1 MLSNAY
7 QNIVIQKPKL
17 IFTLLLLV
25 LLSFGYFSKD
35 FKLDASSD
43 TLLLENDPDLN
54 YLREVTKRYGSKDF
68 LVLTYTPEKEII
80 NDDTI
85 INILNLRYDIQN
97 LSWVHNVITILDIP
111 LLSSSDEPLIE
122 RLKNYKTLNHKDI
135 DRKRGFEEIINSP
148 VFKEF
153 IISQDGKTTGI
164 VVNLKS
170 DEKLREFIEK
180 KDYFYNKSITENLN
194 LEEKKNYSDFL
205 NDFEIYKDSL
215 KKQNHENI
223 LEIRNIIKNHQ
234 SSAKI
239 HLG

>member
-1 MLSNAY
+1 MFLKAY

-17 IFTLLLLV
+17 IMTLLFLV

-35 FKLDASSD
+35 FRLDASSD

-80 NDDTI
+80 SDDSI
-85 INILNLRYDIQN
+85 KNLINIKEEIQS
-97 LSWVHNVITILDIP
+97 LKWVHNVITILDIP
-111 LLSSSDEPLIE
+111 LLSSSDESLME
-122 RLKNYKTLNHKDI
+122 RLKNYKTLKD
-135 DRKRGFEEIINSP
+135 DEVDKKRGFEEIINSP

-194 LEEKKNYSDFL
+194 SE
-205 NDFEIYKDSL
+205 
-215 KKQNHENI
+215 
-223 LEIRNIIKNHQ
+223 
-234 SSAKI
+234 
-239 HLG
+239 